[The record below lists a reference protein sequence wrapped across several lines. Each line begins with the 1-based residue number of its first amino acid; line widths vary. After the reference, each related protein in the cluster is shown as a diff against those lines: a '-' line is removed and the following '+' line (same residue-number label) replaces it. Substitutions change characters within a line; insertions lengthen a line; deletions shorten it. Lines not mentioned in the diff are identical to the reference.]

1 MGVETGNKG
10 GMAGQPERGDS
21 AERPRLM
28 AALGLIW
35 RWRGGAGRAGGRIG
49 RSLWVA
55 LRRFTVRGAE
65 TLHVQRQRGE
75 REALADHL
83 REDGERD
90 RQHGC
95 RKPLTLRCVRWRC
108 RGTRWHRR
116 TSGKPRQ
123 GRLPVRHASRERGR
137 AAAVGE
143 CGFWQH
149 REEEKPPVERRHRR
163 RAPWQEAP
171 RRAQQGAIDRKPFA
185 GDRDR

>member
-10 GMAGQPERGDS
+10 GMAGQPERGNS

-75 REALADHL
+75 REA
-83 REDGERD
+83 
-90 RQHGC
+90 
-95 RKPLTLRCVRWRC
+95 LRCVRWRC

-171 RRAQQGAIDRKPFA
+171 RRAQQGAIDRKPCG